1 MQTGRLAEQNQS
13 QGIREIRVARTDMA
27 YLRTLIAALFG
38 GILFSCLHA
47 PLPWTLGPVTI
58 VALTGLIQK
67 HPMTWSLKIRNA
79 ALVLLGYAMGRP
91 FTAETLQA
99 IVSQLPLM
107 LLATLVTVSAGVLT
121 GWLMYRRTKL
131 DFTTCLLG
139 CVPGG
144 LSQMVVLA
152 AEMKDVDLTAVTIM
166 QTLRMLSVVFVIPF
180 LTIHVLSGGGM
191 PEPAGMT
198 GDAAADTATILLFA
212 AAAVTGAAAGRIM
225 HLPTATMLGPILATA
240 GLVAATGMT
249 APAVP
254 QPLLYAAQLCVGAY
268 IGASMELQ
276 RIVSYHG
283 MGPVLFGG
291 VLMVLAVSMGM
302 GMAVSMMT
310 GETLATSFL
319 STAPGGLTEM
329 GITALTVGANISTM
343 TAYQLTRLLFI
354 MLVFPYVARSL
365 AAFYEKR
372 LHQKNG

>member
-1 MQTGRLAEQNQS
+1 
-13 QGIREIRVARTDMA
+13 MA
-27 YLRTLIAALFG
+27 YLRTMAAALVG
-38 GILFSCLHA
+38 GILFSCIHA
-47 PLPWTLGPVTI
+47 PLPWTLGPI
-58 VALTGLIQK
+58 VAVALVGLVQK
-67 HPMTWSLKIRNA
+67 HPMTWSLKIRNV

-99 IVSQLPLM
+99 IFSQLPLM

-121 GWLMYRRTKL
+121 GWLMYRRTEL
-131 DFTTCLLG
+131 NFTTCLLG

-152 AEMKDVDLTAVTIM
+152 AEMEDVDLTAVTIM

-180 LTIHVLSGGGM
+180 LTIHVLAGGAAAETSGV
-191 PEPAGMT
+191 T
-198 GDAAADTATILLFA
+198 GAAAADTATLLLFA
-212 AAAVTGAAAGRIM
+212 ATAIIGAIVGRLI

-240 GLVAATGMT
+240 GVVIATGMT

-254 QPLLYAAQLCVGAY
+254 QPLLYAAQLCVGSY
-268 IGASMELQ
+268 IGASIELQ

-283 MGPVLFGG
+283 MGTVLFSG
-291 VLMVLAVSMGM
+291 VLMVLLVSMGM
-302 GMAVSMMT
+302 GMTVSMLT

-354 MLVFPYVARSL
+354 MLIFPYVARTIATL
-365 AAFYEKR
+365 YEKR
-372 LHQKNG
+372 LHRNNG

>member
-1 MQTGRLAEQNQS
+1 MQIGRSADLRRAIEVSEAITG
-13 QGIREIRVARTDMA
+13 MA
-27 YLRTLIAALFG
+27 YIRTIIAALLG
-38 GILFSCLHA
+38 GILFSYIQA
-47 PLPWTLGPVTI
+47 PLPWTLGPIVV
-58 VALTGLIQK
+58 VALVGLVQK
-67 HPMTWSLKIRNA
+67 HPMTWSLGIRNT

-99 IVSQLPLM
+99 IFSQLPLM
-107 LLATLVTVSAGVLT
+107 LLATFITVSAGVFT
-121 GWLMYRRTKL
+121 GWLMYRRTGL
-131 DFTTCLLG
+131 NFTTCLLG

-180 LTIHVLSGGGM
+180 LTIHVLSDGGVSEIGGM
-191 PEPAGMT
+191 TETAT
-198 GDAAADTATILLFA
+198 ADVSTILLFA
-212 AAAVTGAAAGRIM
+212 ATAVIGAVIGRII

-240 GLVAATGMT
+240 GLVIATGMT

-254 QPLLYAAQLCVGAY
+254 QTLLYAAQLCVGAY
-268 IGASMELQ
+268 IGASIELQ

-291 VLMVLAVSMGM
+291 VLMVLIISMGM
-302 GMAVSMMT
+302 GMVVAGMT

-354 MLVFPYVARSL
+354 MLVFPYVARGI

-372 LHQKNG
+372 LHRNNG

>member
-1 MQTGRLAEQNQS
+1 
-13 QGIREIRVARTDMA
+13 MA
-27 YLRTLIAALFG
+27 YIRTVIAALLG
-38 GILFSCLHA
+38 GLLFSYIRA
-47 PLPWTLGPVTI
+47 PLPWTLGPI
-58 VALTGLIQK
+58 VVVAVVGLVQK
-67 HPMTWSLKIRNA
+67 HPMTWSLKIRNV
-79 ALVLLGYAMGRP
+79 ALILLGYAMGRS
-91 FTAETLQA
+91 FTVETLQA
-99 IVSQLPLM
+99 IFSQLPLM
-107 LLATLVTVSAGVLT
+107 LLVTLITVSAGVLT

-131 DFTTCLLG
+131 NFTTCLLG

-180 LTIHVLSGGGM
+180 LTIHVLSGG
-191 PEPAGMT
+191 AV
-198 GDAAADTATILLFA
+198 ADDVGT
-212 AAAVTGAAAGRIM
+212 VGAAPDMLTLLIFAVAVVAGAVVGRIV
-225 HLPTATMLGPILATA
+225 HLPTATMLGPILVTA
-240 GLVAATGMT
+240 GMVIATGMT

-268 IGASMELQ
+268 IGASIELQ
-276 RIVSYHG
+276 RIVNYHG
-283 MGPVLFGG
+283 MGKVLFGG

-302 GMAVSMMT
+302 GMIISAMT

-354 MLVFPYVARSL
+354 MLVFPYLARGI
-365 AAFYEKR
+365 AALYEKR
-372 LHQKNG
+372 LH